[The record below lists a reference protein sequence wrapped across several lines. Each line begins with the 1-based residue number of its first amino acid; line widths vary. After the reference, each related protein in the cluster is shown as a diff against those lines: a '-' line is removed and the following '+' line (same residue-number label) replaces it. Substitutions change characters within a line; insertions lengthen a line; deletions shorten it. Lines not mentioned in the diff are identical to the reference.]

1 MMSPALQPAISP
13 AAAPA
18 TFSDEEVVE
27 RVLAG
32 DTPLFEIL
40 MRRHNQRLFRVARGI
55 LADDAEAEDV
65 MQDAYVRAFRE
76 LAGFRGEA
84 RFATWLTRIAC
95 HEALAR
101 ARKRRRLV
109 SLAPMAPNSSMTA
122 MSPMSAISAGGL
134 PEPPAKDAGPE
145 RELQNRELQAVL
157 KEAVEAL
164 PDPLRAV
171 FCLREI
177 EGLSTE
183 ETAEALGLTVE
194 NVRVRLHRAKR
205 SLRQRLDE
213 RIGREVRRLYLFDG
227 ARCDR
232 VVAGVF
238 TRIAEGGPTGGAAR
252 EEPEIA

>member
-1 MMSPALQPAISP
+1 
-13 AAAPA
+13 
-18 TFSDEEVVE
+18 
-27 RVLAG
+27 
-32 DTPLFEIL
+32 
-40 MRRHNQRLFRVARGI
+40 MRRYNQRLFRVARGI

-65 MQDAYVRAFRE
+65 MQEAYVRAFRE

-84 RFATWLTRIAC
+84 RFSTWLTRIAC

-109 SLAPMAPNSSMTA
+109 PLAPMN
-122 MSPMSAISAGGL
+122 GGG
-134 PEPPAKDAGPE
+134 EPPDPPSEASGPE
-145 RELQNRELQAVL
+145 RQMENRELHAVL
-157 KEAVEAL
+157 REAVELL

-183 ETAEALGLTVE
+183 QTADALDLSIE

-205 SLRQRLDE
+205 GLRQALDE

-232 VVAGVF
+232 VVEKVFARLQPVAG
-238 TRIAEGGPTGGAAR
+238 
-252 EEPEIA
+252 

>member
-1 MMSPALQPAISP
+1 MMSQPALQPAAA

-18 TFSDEEVVE
+18 TFSDEEVVA

-32 DTPLFEIL
+32 DVSLFEIL
-40 MRRHNQRLFRVARGI
+40 MRRYNQRLFRIARGI
-55 LADDAEAEDV
+55 VADDAEAEDV
-65 MQDAYVRAFRE
+65 LQEAYLRAFRE

-101 ARKRRRLV
+101 AQKRRRLV
-109 SLAPMAPNSSMTA
+109 PLT
-122 MSPMSAISAGGL
+122 GGN
-134 PEPPAKDAGPE
+134 EPPDPPAETPGPE
-145 RELQNRELQAVL
+145 RDLENRELHAL
-157 KEAVEAL
+157 IRTAVEVL

-177 EGLSTE
+177 ESLSTE
-183 ETAEALGLTVE
+183 QTADALGLTVE

-205 SLRQRLDE
+205 SLRQTLDE

-232 VVAGVF
+232 VVERVF
-238 TRIAEGGPTGGAAR
+238 VLINDPAA
-252 EEPEIA
+252 P

>member
-1 MMSPALQPAISP
+1 MMSLSALQPAD
-13 AAAPA
+13 APA
-18 TFSDEEVVE
+18 TLSDEEVVA

-32 DTPLFEIL
+32 DTSLFEIL
-40 MRRHNQRLFRVARGI
+40 MRRYNQRLFRVARGI

-65 MQDAYVRAFRE
+65 MQEAYVRAFRE

-84 RFATWLTRIAC
+84 RFSTWLTRIAC

-109 SLAPMAPNSSMTA
+109 PL
-122 MSPMSAISAGGL
+122 SPMTGGG
-134 PEPPAKDAGPE
+134 EPPDPPSETLGPQ
-145 RELQNRELQAVL
+145 REMENRELHAVL
-157 KEAVEAL
+157 REAVELL

-183 ETAEALGLTVE
+183 QTADALDLSVE

-205 SLRQRLDE
+205 GLRQTLDD

-232 VVAGVF
+232 VVEKVF
-238 TRIAEGGPTGGAAR
+238 AR
-252 EEPEIA
+252 LRPED

>member
-1 MMSPALQPAISP
+1 MSLPALEPADTP
-13 AAAPA
+13 P
-18 TFSDEEVVE
+18 TLSDEEVVA

-32 DTPLFEIL
+32 DTSLFEIL
-40 MRRHNQRLFRVARGI
+40 MRRYNQRLFRVARGI

-65 MQDAYVRAFRE
+65 MQEAYVRAFRE

-84 RFATWLTRIAC
+84 RFSTWLTRIAC

-109 SLAPMAPNSSMTA
+109 SLAPVAFNT
-122 MSPMSAISAGGL
+122 GGG
-134 PEPPAKDAGPE
+134 EPPDPPSETLGPQ
-145 RELQNRELQAVL
+145 REMENRELHAVL
-157 KEAVEAL
+157 REAVELL
-164 PDPLRAV
+164 PDPLRSV

-183 ETAEALGLTVE
+183 QTADALDLSVE

-205 SLRQRLDE
+205 GLRQALDD

-232 VVAGVF
+232 VVEKVFARLQPAAG
-238 TRIAEGGPTGGAAR
+238 
-252 EEPEIA
+252 

>member
-1 MMSPALQPAISP
+1 MSLPALQPAD
-13 AAAPA
+13 APA
-18 TFSDEEVVE
+18 TLSDEEVVA

-32 DTPLFEIL
+32 DTSLFEIL
-40 MRRHNQRLFRVARGI
+40 MRRYNQRLFRVARGI

-65 MQDAYVRAFRE
+65 MQEAYVRAFRE
-76 LAGFRGEA
+76 LANFRGEA
-84 RFATWLTRIAC
+84 RFSTWLTRIAC

-101 ARKRRRLV
+101 ARKGRRLV
-109 SLAPMAPNSSMTA
+109 SLAPIN
-122 MSPMSAISAGGL
+122 GG
-134 PEPPAKDAGPE
+134 EPPDPPSEASGPE
-145 RELQNRELQAVL
+145 RQLENRELHAVL
-157 KEAVEAL
+157 REAVELL

-183 ETAEALGLTVE
+183 QTADALDLSVE

-205 SLRQRLDE
+205 GLRQTLDE

-232 VVAGVF
+232 VVEKVF
-238 TRIAEGGPTGGAAR
+238 SRLR
-252 EEPEIA
+252 PED

>member
-1 MMSPALQPAISP
+1 LSLPALQPAI
-13 AAAPA
+13 AP
-18 TFSDEEVVE
+18 TTLSDEEVVA

-32 DTPLFEIL
+32 DTALFEIL
-40 MRRHNQRLFRVARGI
+40 MRRYNQRLFRVARGI
-55 LADDAEAEDV
+55 LADDGEAEDV
-65 MQDAYVRAFRE
+65 MQESYVRAFRE

-109 SLAPMAPNSSMTA
+109 SLAP
-122 MSPMSAISAGGL
+122 GGG
-134 PEPPAKDAGPE
+134 EPPDPPSAASGPD
-145 RELQNRELQAVL
+145 REMENRQLHTVL
-157 KEAVEAL
+157 REAVEGL

-183 ETAEALGLTVE
+183 QAAAALDLTVE

-205 SLRQRLDE
+205 SLRQTLDE

-238 TRIAEGGPTGGAAR
+238 ARLRPAAG
-252 EEPEIA
+252 